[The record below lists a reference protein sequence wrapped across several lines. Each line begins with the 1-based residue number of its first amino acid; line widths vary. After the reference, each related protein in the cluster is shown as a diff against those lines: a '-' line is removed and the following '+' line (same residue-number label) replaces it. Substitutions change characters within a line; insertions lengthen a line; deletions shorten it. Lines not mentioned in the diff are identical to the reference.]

1 MKEFMDCWEEDPIK
15 VLIAGVGGAGTSA
28 VNCMMEEGMEG
39 VDFFCV
45 DMNKKHQKSCKTS
58 ICMQIGER
66 FTSKSVEDEGSGLGE
81 KAAMASRHEFKDV
94 MEGFDMLFII
104 CGMGGETGT
113 GAAPVIA
120 RIAKDMG
127 ILTVG
132 IVTKPFYFEGE
143 RRKIKALEGM
153 GELEKQVDSLIVIS
167 NDKLL
172 EGRGECAFKSRVFC
186 MADVVFREIIQG
198 VTDLLIWPALINLAF
213 EDVVTV
219 MNEKGIAYVGSG
231 SGTGKFKIQD
241 AVCGALA
248 NPLMETS
255 IDGASYI
262 ILYIAGDI
270 GLYEANEACS
280 NVQEKV
286 GEDAEIVFGARIDR
300 ECPDTVNITVV
311 ATGMKEKA
319 KFQNELKIP
328 SFLQGNQF

>member
-1 MKEFMDCWEEDPIK
+1 MNEFMDFEEEVPIK
-15 VLIAGVGGAGTSA
+15 VLIAGVGGVGTSA
-28 VNCMMEEGMEG
+28 VNCMMEGGMEG
-39 VDFFCV
+39 VEFLCV
-45 DMNKKHQKSCKTS
+45 DMNKKHLYSCQSST
-58 ICMQIGER
+58 CMLIGER
-66 FTSKSVEDEGSGLGE
+66 LTRKSGEDEGPGLGE
-81 KAAMASRHEFKDV
+81 KAAMASRHEFKNV

-104 CGMGGETGT
+104 CGMGGKTGT

-120 RIAKDMG
+120 RIARDMG

-143 RRKIKALEGM
+143 RRKTKSLEGI
-153 GELEKQVDSLIVIS
+153 EKLGRQVDSLIVIS

-186 MADVVFREIIQG
+186 MEDVVFREIIQG
-198 VTDLLIWPALINLAF
+198 ITDLLIWPALINLAF

-219 MNEKGIAYVGSG
+219 MKEKGIAYVGSG
-231 SGTGKFKIQD
+231 SGTGEYKIQD
-241 AVCGALA
+241 AVCGALT
-248 NPLMETS
+248 NPLVETS

-286 GEDAEIVFGARIDR
+286 GEDAEIIFGARIDR

-311 ATGMKEKA
+311 ATGMKAKA
-319 KFQNELKIP
+319 KFQNELKIA
-328 SFLQGNQF
+328 SFLQRK